1 MSKYPSGKR
10 KSIKSPVAK
19 RVKASENPSSY
30 VLRMLLA
37 SSPYYV
43 SGSLLAQKLKMSR
56 VGVWSRINKLR
67 RQGLSI
73 DASQNRGYRL
83 AAEPDLLNQP
93 LLEAW
98 MRESGKT
105 CKVFVHDEVD
115 STNSFAERLLANG
128 EKGPFAVLA
137 NSQKEGRGRLGRNW
151 HSPRGGNLYLSVGF
165 KPNVDILKLRSFTL
179 WQGIQIATLLR
190 SLTGIEGISVKWP
203 NDLVHDKG
211 KVGGMLTE
219 ASIDCERVRSLV
231 FGIGLNVN
239 CPLKIF
245 PSSLAKIST
254 SLEDLKGESFRIH
267 EIAAKVIKA
276 TLAGYTACLK
286 GEAEKNLVGKWNE
299 LDALA
304 DRRVVVSGGKKK
316 IVGTAR
322 GIDSSGALQL
332 KLRNGRTKAIQA
344 GEVTLKE

>member
-1 MSKYPSGKR
+1 MF
-10 KSIKSPVAK
+10 
-19 RVKASENPSSY
+19 
-30 VLRMLLA
+30 RMLLA

-137 NSQKEGRGRLGRNW
+137 NSQKREE
-151 HSPRGGNLYLSVGF
+151 
-165 KPNVDILKLRSFTL
+165 
-179 WQGIQIATLLR
+179 A
-190 SLTGIEGISVKWP
+190 
-203 NDLVHDKG
+203 DLVAAG
-211 KVGGMLTE
+211 T
-219 ASIDCERVRSLV
+219 ALV
-231 FGIGLNVN
+231 AETST
-239 CPLKIF
+239 CPL
-245 PSSLAKIST
+245 
-254 SLEDLKGESFRIH
+254 
-267 EIAAKVIKA
+267 
-276 TLAGYTACLK
+276 
-286 GEAEKNLVGKWNE
+286 
-299 LDALA
+299 
-304 DRRVVVSGGKKK
+304 
-316 IVGTAR
+316 
-322 GIDSSGALQL
+322 DSSQ
-332 KLRNGRTKAIQA
+332 TP
-344 GEVTLKE
+344 TS

>member
-115 STNSFAERLLANG
+115 STNSFAESTA
-128 EKGPFAVLA
+128 
-137 NSQKEGRGRLGRNW
+137 
-151 HSPRGGNLYLSVGF
+151 
-165 KPNVDILKLRSFTL
+165 
-179 WQGIQIATLLR
+179 
-190 SLTGIEGISVKWP
+190 
-203 NDLVHDKG
+203 LVAE
-211 KVGGMLTE
+211 T
-219 ASIDCERVRSLV
+219 ST
-231 FGIGLNVN
+231 
-239 CPLKIF
+239 CPLD
-245 PSSLAKIST
+245 SSQTST
-254 SLEDLKGESFRIH
+254 S
-267 EIAAKVIKA
+267 
-276 TLAGYTACLK
+276 
-286 GEAEKNLVGKWNE
+286 
-299 LDALA
+299 
-304 DRRVVVSGGKKK
+304 
-316 IVGTAR
+316 
-322 GIDSSGALQL
+322 
-332 KLRNGRTKAIQA
+332 
-344 GEVTLKE
+344 